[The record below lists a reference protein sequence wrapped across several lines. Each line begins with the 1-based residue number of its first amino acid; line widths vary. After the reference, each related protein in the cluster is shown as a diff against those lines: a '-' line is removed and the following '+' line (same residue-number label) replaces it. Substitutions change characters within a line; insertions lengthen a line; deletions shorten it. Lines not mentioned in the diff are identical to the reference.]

1 MKSFFKKTKYANK
14 KTVIDGIAFDS
25 KGEASRYFFLKDLER
40 AGKISNLRRQ
50 VKFVLAPAVKIEGEK
65 RKRPELSYYADFVY
79 LENGLEVVDDFK
91 SPITQK
97 LSTFRIKQHLMK
109 TVHGID
115 VRVSQFWRNLF

>member
-14 KTVIDGIAFDS
+14 KTVIDGITFDS
-25 KGEASRYFFLKDLER
+25 KGEASRYFLLKDLER

-65 RKRPELSYYADFVY
+65 RKRPELTYYADFVY
-79 LENGLEVVDDFK
+79 LQNGLEVVDDFK

-115 VRVSQFWRNLF
+115 VRVSQS